1 MQAVGNPNN
10 GDKKVVFKNRAPFTD
25 CISEICNTQIDNTKC
40 IVVIIPMYNLIEYSN
55 NIRKKTTGSL
65 RQYYRDEAAL
75 TDAGPIANF
84 HAADTSVSLK
94 FKQKIKSKAA
104 VNGRKDVEIAVP
116 LKYISNFWRTFE
128 VPLINCEINLLNFF

>member
-1 MQAVGNPNN
+1 
-10 GDKKVVFKNRAPFTD
+10 
-25 CISEICNTQIDNTKC
+25 
-40 IVVIIPMYNLIEYSN
+40 MYNLIEYSN
-55 NIRKKTTGSL
+55 DIRKKTTGSL
-65 RQYYRDEAAL
+65 RQYYRDEPAL

-84 HAADTSVSLK
+84 HTADNSVSLK

-104 VNGRKDVEIAVP
+104 FNGRKDVEIAVP